1 MSSNS
6 QFDSGVTMEELR
18 RAGEYALLDMRPA
31 GAREYG
37 MIPGALPY
45 ERNYAAGITAKGV
58 KAVLYCHR
66 GDKSKAEAESL
77 IKEGVNAYYLKG
89 GYMRWLQDAMS
100 AADDGEICKRA
111 EESIRKKFR
120 TVLMSR
126 FIKAIK
132 TYRLLSPG
140 DKVAVCISGG
150 KDSML
155 MAKLFQELLRYS
167 EFEFGLEF
175 LVMDPGYNAEN
186 RAAIESNARRLN
198 VPVKIF
204 ETDIFSAVYHIEKS
218 PCYLCARMRRG
229 YLYNY
234 ARSLGCNKIALGH
247 HYDDVIETI
256 LMGMLYGAQV
266 QTMMPKLHSANFPG
280 MQLIRPMYLIRE
292 ADIKAWR
299 DYNSLHFIQCE
310 CKFTDDVTRA
320 DGDERLSKRQEIKQL
335 IGELKKRNPD
345 VEKCIFRSVEN
356 VNIDTVIAYKQ
367 GGVKHRFLDEYDDK

>member
-18 RAGEYALLDMRPA
+18 RVGEYALLDMRPA

-77 IKEGVNAYYLKG
+77 IKEGVKAYYLKG

-186 RAAIESNARRLN
+186 RVAIESNARRLN

-218 PCYLCARMRRG
+218 PCYL
-229 YLYNY
+229 L
-234 ARSLGCNKIALGH
+234 SLIH
-247 HYDDVIETI
+247 I
-256 LMGMLYGAQV
+256 
-266 QTMMPKLHSANFPG
+266 
-280 MQLIRPMYLIRE
+280 
-292 ADIKAWR
+292 
-299 DYNSLHFIQCE
+299 
-310 CKFTDDVTRA
+310 
-320 DGDERLSKRQEIKQL
+320 
-335 IGELKKRNPD
+335 
-345 VEKCIFRSVEN
+345 
-356 VNIDTVIAYKQ
+356 
-367 GGVKHRFLDEYDDK
+367 